1 MLEFAL
7 HEMILQSEHV
17 TYNPDEA
24 DYFFVPIYESCFI
37 WPIHGHN
44 PFPYFF
50 KDGVSIGPGVPL
62 LLLLLLSVQKP
73 KQSSTHLCKIMQN
86 LCGRINA
93 LYPKCFNKAFLDV
106 LNLP

>member
-50 KDGVSIGPGVPL
+50 KDGVSIGPGMPL
-62 LLLLLLSVQKP
+62 LLFLLLLHSGYINVRSVQVVEI
-73 KQSSTHLCKIMQN
+73 L
-86 LCGRINA
+86 L
-93 LYPKCFNKAFLDV
+93 
-106 LNLP
+106 